1 MRPATSREADGP
13 GRETVAYG
21 DFTVASGEH
30 AMIRLLE
37 LRPGLDAVFA
47 ASDLMAAGALR
58 TLQRLRIRVPEEV
71 ALVGFDDDA
80 VACRIR
86 PLLTTVRQPVEEM
99 GARAVAELLG
109 RAEGQVVMETK
120 LVLRESA

>member
-1 MRPATSREADGP
+1 M
-13 GRETVAYG
+13 
-21 DFTVASGEH
+21 
-30 AMIRLLE
+30 
-37 LRPGLDAVFA
+37 
-47 ASDLMAAGALR
+47 
-58 TLQRLRIRVPEEV
+58 RIRVPEQV

-80 VACRIR
+80 VACRTR

-109 RAEGQVVMETK
+109 RAEGQVVMATT